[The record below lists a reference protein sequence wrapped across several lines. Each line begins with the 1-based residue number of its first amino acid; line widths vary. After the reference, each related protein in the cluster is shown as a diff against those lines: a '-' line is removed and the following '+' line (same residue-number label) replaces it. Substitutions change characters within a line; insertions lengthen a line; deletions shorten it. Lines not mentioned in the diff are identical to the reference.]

1 MKIPPRAITVL
12 STALSIDNEGNV
24 KITETLGQKDYK
36 DVNAVLVELGGK
48 WNRKAKAH
56 VFEGLSGAEVQ
67 ERLDRALDTG
77 EVTTSKELGWFPT
90 PDALADEIASKI
102 ENLQPGQ
109 TILEPS
115 AGEGALALAVLR
127 RCPTAKILC
136 VEIDP
141 GRVKRLRDAGLK
153 AVTEGNFLEID
164 PTAVDV
170 QVDHVIMNPP
180 FSPGRADL
188 AHVEHALRFLRPGG
202 ELVAIMAAG
211 ILFRMDRRTKDFC
224 DKTQRWGTLHALPE
238 GSFRSSGTAVNTAVL
253 HMTKPR

>member
-1 MKIPPRAITVL
+1 MKIPYRAIKVL
-12 STALSIDNEGNV
+12 STALSIDPEGNI
-24 KITETLGQKDYK
+24 KITETLGKEDYK
-36 DVNAVLVELGGK
+36 VVNEVLVALGGK

-67 ERLDRALDTG
+67 ERLDRALDKL
-77 EVTTSKELGWFPT
+77 EVTTGKELGWFPT
-90 PDALADEIASKI
+90 PDELADEIAAKI

-141 GRVKRLRDAGLK
+141 GRVKRLRAAGLQ

-164 PTAVDV
+164 PAAVDV

-188 AHVEHALRFLRPGG
+188 VHVEHALRFLRPGG

-211 ILFRMDRRTKDFC
+211 VLFRMDRRTKEFC
-224 DKTQRWGTLHALPE
+224 EKTWRHGTLNALPE
-238 GSFRSSGTAVNTAVL
+238 GSFRSSYTGVSTAVL
-253 HMTKPR
+253 HMTKPA